1 MQMKFP
7 RLLLSFALFTL
18 TVLPMAAQD
27 STQPWFIYLF
37 DNVNGELIR
46 VYNTGEMEIDSLGLE
61 EGEFAN
67 RSDMAISDDGTM
79 VAFCKYALTETNTA
93 RTLIVRD
100 IAANANLYEAPLEAG
115 YEGCRPTGF
124 NADGSQ
130 FVLSTTAIMNFDPQ
144 TGAVIEADVPLWR
157 IQIMDTASGEV
168 VNEINST
175 MPDMPSFDDTFGR
188 ITPVPL
194 MADVIEFTDTSI
206 LFRGLP
212 YVGME
217 IPGELP
223 AWSWN
228 LSDNTVTSV
237 PNVGR
242 INSAYL
248 PQTGELA
255 YPALDESFP
264 AAQPGGPMSQANV
277 VNIQT
282 TDGSIQTIYRNS
294 EEVIVSVSF
303 VNDGQAVGVTL
314 LEGFDQ
320 SNPDDTF
327 TQRHIIIDRGGQ
339 VTDIGQPFDQTI
351 PIEGVPGGAVV
362 VWAVNDAQGYP
373 VTHLASVENGA
384 LREIME
390 YQPPMD
396 RGYSFLEIVWTPPT
410 QVTGELPPFTPA
422 AQ

>member
-7 RLLLSFALFTL
+7 RLLLSLVVFTL
-18 TVLPMAAQD
+18 TLLPVAAQD
-27 STQPWFIYLF
+27 SPQTWFIYLF

-67 RSDMAISDDGTM
+67 RSDMAISDDGSQI
-79 VAFCKYALTETNTA
+79 VFCKYTMSESNTT

-100 IAANANLYEAPLEAG
+100 IAAQANLLETPLEAG

-130 FVLSTTAIMNFDPQ
+130 FVLGTTAIINFDPQ
-144 TGAVIEADVPLWR
+144 TGQPIAGDAPLWR
-157 IQIMDTASGEV
+157 IQIIDAASGEV
-168 VNEINST
+168 LNEINST

-194 MADVIEFTDTSI
+194 MADVIEFKSDSV
-206 LFRGLP
+206 LFRAIP

-217 IPGELP
+217 VPGELP

-228 LSDNTVTSV
+228 LSDNTVSSV

-242 INSAYL
+242 INSDYL

-255 YPALDESFP
+255 YPALDESIP

-277 VNIQT
+277 INVQT
-282 TDGSIQTIYRNS
+282 ADGTIQTIYRNS
-294 EEVIVSVSF
+294 EEVIISASF

-320 SNPDDTF
+320 SNPNDMF
-327 TQRHIIIDRGGQ
+327 TVRHIIVDRGGQ
-339 VTDIGQPFDQTI
+339 VTDVGQPFEQSI

-390 YQPPMD
+390 YQPPME

-410 QVTGELPPFTPA
+410 QVTGELPPFAPA